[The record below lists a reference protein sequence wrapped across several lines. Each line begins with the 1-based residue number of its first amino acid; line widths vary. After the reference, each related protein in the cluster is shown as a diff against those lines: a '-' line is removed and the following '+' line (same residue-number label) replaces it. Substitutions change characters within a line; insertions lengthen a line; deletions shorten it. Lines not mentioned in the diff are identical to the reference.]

1 MWFLYSIPRRWLSTF
16 GNIAKCHHDIFHD
29 FHMWNGIQANF
40 IYLPSLFP
48 PSLLPPGFLGAPV
61 VRSGGIHSPA
71 AVHVTGGLVVGGG
84 GWGGNAGRGWA
95 WWVHLCVYPHDR
107 FNYCFF
113 ILISYH
119 FFSSQ
124 LPCFTCCW
132 SVLRLLYVFRIC
144 LFVCWSVHP
153 HLSCASSLIMCT
165 IITSHTLFQCDF
177 TLVDFY
183 ACSEYQHSYCE

>member
-1 MWFLYSIPRRWLSTF
+1 MKTADLHVWKYCQVSPECGPGYKPLY
-16 GNIAKCHHDIFHD
+16 A
-29 FHMWNGIQANF
+29 
-40 IYLPSLFP
+40 
-48 PSLLPPGFLGAPV
+48 SLLSLSPSQSPGAPGV
-61 VRSGGIHSPA
+61 PVIPSGGVQSPA
-71 AVHVTGGLVVGGG
+71 AVLGAQ
-84 GWGGNAGRGWA
+84 GWGECWKRMNM
-95 WWVHLCVYPHDR
+95 VSSSLCLSAR
-107 FNYCFF
+107 SFTYCCF